1 MSDILVINGVNLDL
15 LGIRQPEI
23 YSSYTLKDIEDMLQG
38 SDLAR
43 DINFHFFQSNS
54 ESLFIE
60 AISSSYDGII
70 INPGAW
76 THTSVAIL
84 DRLLAVG
91 VPYVE
96 VHISNIFAREEFRHH
111 SYISSRALGVICGL
125 GIDSYLYA
133 AGYLRSYLDKKK

>member
-1 MSDILVINGVNLDL
+1 MYDILVINGVNLDL

-23 YSSYTLKDIEDMLQG
+23 YSRYTLRDIEDMLQG
-38 SDLAR
+38 SDLSK
-43 DINFHFFQSNS
+43 DINFHFFQTNS
-54 ESLFIE
+54 ESSFIE
-60 AISSSYDGII
+60 TISSSYDGIV

-76 THTSVAIL
+76 THTSIAIL

-111 SYISSRALGVICGL
+111 SYISSQALGVICGL

-133 AGYLRSYLDKKK
+133 AGYLKKYLDKNK